1 MQLIHHMTD
10 TIVIKAPP
18 GTKARW
24 VNLSKAHGLKLSD
37 YIVQSVDLPP
47 NKSAATPCPRCGSV
61 VLVADGP
68 SAWQCAM
75 CGLAS

>member
-1 MQLIHHMTD
+1 MTD
-10 TIVIKAPP
+10 TIVIKAPA

-24 VNLSKAHGLKLSD
+24 VNRSQAHGLKLSD

-47 NKSAATPCPRCGSV
+47 NKSASTPCPRCGSV
-61 VLVADGP
+61 ILVADGP
-68 SAWQCAM
+68 AAWQCAM